1 MIEAISNWAGELV
14 VALIVTTLIEMLL
27 PDNKTKKYV
36 KTLIGVYIVFCIISP
51 FIDESKVLSFE
62 NIEKELESYSKELK
76 IDDIQTTDGQN
87 SSVSM
92 ENLYIEEFR
101 KNVIEQVENQGY
113 KVKKCNVDIEIDA
126 TKENAGINK
135 IYVNISKRQIQNG
148 DEKQIQ
154 NAGEKQNTSEIKI
167 DEVQKVEI
175 SINSTANEDNNSEIG
190 QENEDT
196 LIVKKLLCE
205 HYEISEDRVK
215 VTQD

>member
-1 MIEAISNWAGELV
+1 MIDAISNWAGELV

-76 IDDIQTTDGQN
+76 IDDIQTTNGQN

-92 ENLYIEEFR
+92 ESLYIEEFR
-101 KNVIEQVENQGY
+101 KNVIEQIENQGF

-135 IYVNISKRQIQNG
+135 IYVNISKKQIQNG

-154 NAGEKQNTSEIKI
+154 KDEKQSTSEIKI

-175 SINSTANEDNNSEIG
+175 SINGTANEDNNSEIE

>member
-92 ENLYIEEFR
+92 ENLYIEEFI

-113 KVKKCNVDIEIDA
+113 KVKKCDVDIEIDA

-135 IYVNISKRQIQNG
+135 IYVNISK
-148 DEKQIQ
+148 KQIQ
-154 NAGEKQNTSEIKI
+154 NDDEKQNTNEIKI

-175 SINSTANEDNNSEIG
+175 SINSTSNEDNNSEIG

>member
-76 IDDIQTTDGQN
+76 IDDIQTKDGEN
-87 SSVSM
+87 SSVGM

-135 IYVNISKRQIQNG
+135 IYVNISK
-148 DEKQIQ
+148 KQIQ
-154 NAGEKQNTSEIKI
+154 NDDEKQNTNEIKI

-175 SINSTANEDNNSEIG
+175 SINSTSNEDNNSEIG

>member
-36 KTLIGVYIVFCIISP
+36 KTRIGVYIVFCIISP

-92 ENLYIEEFR
+92 ESLYIEEFR

-126 TKENAGINK
+126 TKENAGIKK
-135 IYVNISKRQIQNG
+135 IYVNISKRQIQN
-148 DEKQIQ
+148 D
-154 NAGEKQNTSEIKI
+154 GEKQNTSEIKI
-167 DEVQKVEI
+167 DEEQKVEI

-190 QENEDT
+190 QENEVT
-196 LIVKKLLCE
+196 LIVKKFLCE

-215 VTQD
+215 VIQD

>member
-135 IYVNISKRQIQNG
+135 IYVNISK
-148 DEKQIQ
+148 KQIQ
-154 NAGEKQNTSEIKI
+154 NDDEKQNTSEIKI

-175 SINSTANEDNNSEIG
+175 SINSTSNEDNNNEIA

>member
-1 MIEAISNWAGELV
+1 MIDAISNWAGELV

-76 IDDIQTTDGQN
+76 IDDIQTTNGQN

-92 ENLYIEEFR
+92 ESLYIEEFR
-101 KNVIEQVENQGY
+101 KNVIEQIENQGF

-135 IYVNISKRQIQNG
+135 IYVNISK
-148 DEKQIQ
+148 KQIQ
-154 NAGEKQNTSEIKI
+154 NDDNKQKTSEIKI

-175 SINSTANEDNNSEIG
+175 SINSTSNEDNNSEIA

>member
-92 ENLYIEEFR
+92 ESLYIEEFR

-135 IYVNISKRQIQNG
+135 IYVNISKRQIQN
-148 DEKQIQ
+148 D
-154 NAGEKQNTSEIKI
+154 GEKQNTSEIKI

-175 SINSTANEDNNSEIG
+175 SINSTANEDNNSEIE

>member
-175 SINSTANEDNNSEIG
+175 SINGTANEDNNNEIA

>member
-92 ENLYIEEFR
+92 ESLYIEEFR

-113 KVKKCNVDIEIDA
+113 KVKKCTVDIEIDA

-135 IYVNISKRQIQNG
+135 IYVNISKKQIQNG
-148 DEKQIQ
+148 D
-154 NAGEKQNTSEIKI
+154 EKQNTSEIKI

-175 SINSTANEDNNSEIG
+175 SINGTANEDNNSEIE